1 MITVFFS
8 SQDSMMRGPLR
19 RAVREVLPERDSMN
33 YVALDMSETRLCDLA
48 NECLSLPLGYER
60 KAVVA
65 DHFFYLA
72 KTREKK
78 KIMAGDDDRFLLSFF
93 EKPDDAVSLFLT
105 VCANDLDTNSSYYK
119 ALEKGGAKFLK
130 IDDLTDNQWDD
141 FIPKYFSKR
150 GATIDVPAIT
160 ELKERTQG
168 DYALFCQEANK
179 LVAYANEEEVTKDMV
194 RALTPVPLEENSYEL
209 ANALTRGNIKRALE
223 VYRDSKIVA
232 NNGPI
237 PLIHMLSR
245 QFMVLDQ
252 VRYLSRRGYSAY
264 DIGTALKISTARA
277 KASLYSVSKM
287 SEGCLHRALEQL
299 YQTECSIFL
308 GKMDND
314 TAFTLFLVNFTL

>member
-19 RAVREVLPERDSMN
+19 RAVREVLPERDAMS
-33 YVALDMSETRLCDLA
+33 YVALDMTENRLCDLA
-48 NECLSLPLGYER
+48 NECLSLPLGYD
-60 KAVVA
+60 KKVVVA

-78 KIMAGDDDRFLLSFF
+78 KLPAGDDDRLLLTFF
-93 EKPDDAVSLFLT
+93 QKPDDAVSLFIT
-105 VCANDLDTNSSYYK
+105 VCTNDLDKNSPYYK
-119 ALEKGGAKFLK
+119 ALESGGAKFLQ
-130 IDDLTDNQWDD
+130 IYDLSDNQWDE
-141 FIPKYFSKR
+141 FIPKYFAKR
-150 GATIDVPAIT
+150 KASIDIPAVT

-179 LVAYANEEEVTKDMV
+179 LIAYANGEEVTKAMV
-194 RALTPVPLEENSYEL
+194 QTLTPSPLEENSYEL
-209 ANALTRGNIKRALE
+209 ANALTRGNIKHALE

-252 VRYLSRRGYSAY
+252 VRYLARRGYEAY
-264 DIGTALKISTARA
+264 DIGTALKISTGRA

-287 SEGCLHRALEQL
+287 SDACLHRAMEQL
-299 YQTECSIFL
+299 YQTELAIFT